1 MVPAF
6 RPHPSTG
13 RQAPGSET
21 LISNRPAADEP
32 GPTVVAEPST
42 TLKWSSDGELSAL
55 DLHRIID
62 RLADA
67 DPVASSLTVSQFGM
81 ECR

>member
-6 RPHPSTG
+6 RPHPPTG
-13 RQAPGSET
+13 RQAAEQAST
-21 LISNRPAADEP
+21 
-32 GPTVVAEPST
+32 TVVAEPST

-67 DPVASSLTVSQFGM
+67 DPVASSLSLSQFGM
-81 ECR
+81 MSR

>member
-1 MVPAF
+1 MN
-6 RPHPSTG
+6 
-13 RQAPGSET
+13 QPGVT
-21 LISNRPAADEP
+21 AANTS
-32 GPTVVAEPST
+32 GATVVAEPST

-67 DPVASSLTVSQFGM
+67 DPVASSLSVSQFGM
-81 ECR
+81 VSR

>member
-1 MVPAF
+1 MVSAF
-6 RPHPSTG
+6 RPHPPTG
-13 RQAPGSET
+13 RQV
-21 LISNRPAADEP
+21 DEQARL
-32 GPTVVAEPST
+32 VVAEPST

-67 DPVASSLTVSQFGM
+67 DPVASSLSVSQFGM
-81 ECR
+81 VSR

>member
-1 MVPAF
+1 M
-6 RPHPSTG
+6 
-13 RQAPGSET
+13 
-21 LISNRPAADEP
+21 
-32 GPTVVAEPST
+32 
-42 TLKWSSDGELSAL
+42 KWSSDGELSAL

-62 RLADA
+62 RLVDA

>member
-1 MVPAF
+1 MVSAF
-6 RPHPSTG
+6 RPHPPTG
-13 RQAPGSET
+13 RQAAEQGT
-21 LISNRPAADEP
+21 R
-32 GPTVVAEPST
+32 TVVAEPST

-67 DPVASSLTVSQFGM
+67 DPVASSLSLSQFGM
-81 ECR
+81 MSR

>member
-1 MVPAF
+1 MVSAS
-6 RPHPSTG
+6 RPHPPSG
-13 RQAPGSET
+13 RQV
-21 LISNRPAADEP
+21 DEQATR
-32 GPTVVAEPST
+32 TVVAEPST

-67 DPVASSLTVSQFGM
+67 DPVASSLSVSQFGM
-81 ECR
+81 VSR

>member
-1 MVPAF
+1 M
-6 RPHPSTG
+6 
-13 RQAPGSET
+13 
-21 LISNRPAADEP
+21 
-32 GPTVVAEPST
+32 VAEPST

-81 ECR
+81 ESR